1 MSINKIPKNIQPYI
15 NLLLENKTVV
25 TVYALCLV
33 LIFLDIYLYT
43 QKVQVSKS
51 ISDLQFSLKRLE
63 RYAKQKQEV
72 EKELIKLQ
80 SQLKSISSKWMT
92 AQSDALIFAK
102 VQTLLNEV
110 CKRHNLTLSDTSIS
124 TTTTIYDHIK
134 KTRMMFRVKGPTP
147 NVIRFIEDFEQV
159 AKSFGMYIQEASV
172 YIERYYRRQK
182 NVTLCAF
189 FRMSIIWKEGAE
201 S

>member
-1 MSINKIPKNIQPYI
+1 MSVNKLPKNIQPYI
-15 NLLLENKTVV
+15 SFLLENKTVMAI
-25 TVYALCLV
+25 YALCLV
-33 LIFLDIYLYT
+33 LALLDIYLYT
-43 QKVQVSKS
+43 QKIQISKS

-63 RYAKQKQEV
+63 RYAKQKQQT
-72 EKELIKLQ
+72 EKELLKLKT
-80 SQLKSISSKWMT
+80 QLKNISSRWIT

-110 CKRHNLTLSDTSIS
+110 CKRHDLTLSDTSIS

-134 KTRMMFRVKGPTP
+134 KTKMIFRVRGPTP
-147 NVIRFIEDFEQV
+147 NVIKFIEDFEQV

-172 YIERYYRRQK
+172 YVERYRRRQE
-182 NVTLCAF
+182 NVTLCTYF
-189 FRMSIIWKEGAE
+189 KISIIWKEGAE